1 MPNKTPLDWTEW
13 RWLKPS
19 GLSVVLAMLAA
30 TIVVAVSGVNAG
42 PTPRFL
48 FPILNTVLVSIPFGF
63 AAFFMSVAFLRT
75 GSRQMLLLGTG
86 LLILGLAAGAS
97 AWIALTGGTN
107 QAMQTHNPSALV
119 AGVLVLI
126 SVVFISVR
134 TRSRR
139 TIGRPVILAAAYA
152 VGVAVVGAA
161 VLLAVKGV
169 MPDFS
174 NQSGPTVLRE
184 SVFSSAAFLI
194 GASSLVLLYHYRRSG
209 SGFLYWG
216 CLGLG
221 LIAISFGS
229 SLLTRYLGSAV
240 SWNSRIAQYVGAA
253 YFVIGG
259 VVAVRE
265 ARAKGR
271 PLHEVVAAFGRQAS
285 LNYEVLVRAAGDAII
300 AVDAA
305 GRIITWNP
313 AAERMFD
320 YSGKQALGKTLF
332 DFLAGPTDTAA
343 YRQASEGAGINKPF
357 GSIELKARDRGGRE
371 FSVDVTMAAST
382 VANGWFS
389 SASASPGD
397 SITTLIVRDIS
408 ARRQAEQDLRESER
422 KYRSIIETAGEGI
435 VLAMPQGPYTFV
447 NPRMCEMLGYSGDE
461 LVGKSST
468 DFTFDD
474 WKPQVT
480 QARLDLSGR
489 KAIQGEFKFRRKDGS
504 VLWTTYSAS
513 PIFDEAGNH
522 LANLAMHTDA
532 TDRKV
537 AEKAAVRNRERLA
550 IIAEANAAL
559 LAAAD
564 PEAMVGDIGRK
575 VMANLNCDAFFN
587 FILDEASGRLRLNAY
602 AGVPAETA
610 RTIEWL
616 EMGSAIC
623 GCVARDGSSI
633 VSLDVQNNGDDRAA
647 LVRSFGIQAY
657 ASYPLKAE
665 DKTIGTISFGTRSRT
680 SFTEED
686 LDLIAAVADQVSVA
700 MRRKR
705 SEDALAESEARLR
718 VIASSTPDHI
728 LVQDRDLRYV
738 FVVNPQVGLTEQD
751 MIGKTDYD
759 LLPADDAERLTRIK
773 RAVIDGGRPQAVE
786 TSLPNKNGRLEYFSG
801 SYVPRFGRDGKV
813 DGLLGYFRNVTE
825 GKKIEAEMAHLASF
839 PELSPDAVIEFNSIG
854 LLTYANPAARECFPD
869 LVTRTD
875 SHPFL
880 TDVAPVF
887 NTMISEHLSSM
898 RREVKIGDA
907 WFEQDFFSV
916 PSTGSF
922 RMYGRDVTDRKK
934 TEEIKDE
941 FIGMVSHELKTPL
954 TVVTGAIVVAQTPN
968 LPEVE
973 KKSLLADAAWGAD
986 TMADIVDNL
995 LELSRWQSNR
1005 LVLQQSSLDLGA
1017 VLSRIVNQAGTKS
1030 PKHKVVA
1037 QIGAN
1042 LPHVSADLTR
1052 IERIMDNLID
1062 NAIKY
1067 SPNGGDVIVSANA
1080 EADYLLVG
1088 VTDQGIGISA
1098 EQRERLFQ
1106 RFSRLETV
1114 AGTAIQGVG
1123 LGLVVCRRL
1132 VEAHGGKIWVESELG
1147 RGSTF
1152 YFTLPVRTK

>member
-1 MPNKTPLDWTEW
+1 MPNKTPSDWTER

-30 TIVVAVSGVNAG
+30 TIVVAASGVNAG

-48 FPILNTVLVSIPFGF
+48 FPVLNTVLVSIPFGF

-97 AWIALTGGTN
+97 AWVALSGGTN

-126 SVVFISVR
+126 SVVFISVG
-134 TRSRR
+134 TGSGR

-161 VLLAVKGV
+161 VLLAVRGV
-169 MPDFS
+169 MPDFTD
-174 NQSGPTVLRE
+174 QSGPTVLRE

-194 GASSLVLLYHYRRSG
+194 GASSLVLLYHYRKSG

-229 SLLTRYLGSAV
+229 SLLTRFLGSAI

-259 VVAVRE
+259 VVAARE

-285 LNYEVLVRAAGDAII
+285 LNYEVLVRAAGDAIL
-300 AVDAA
+300 AVDGA
-305 GRIITWNP
+305 GRIIMWNP
-313 AAERMFD
+313 AAENMFAYD
-320 YSGKQALGKTLF
+320 GKQALGKTFF
-332 DFLAGPTDTAA
+332 DLLARPADVAA
-343 YRQASEGAGINKPF
+343 FRKSSDVGGIDRPS
-357 GSIELKARDRGGRE
+357 GTVEVKARDRVGRE
-371 FSVDVTMAAST
+371 FPVEITMASST

-389 SASASPGD
+389 SIVASTAN

-408 ARRQAEQDLRESER
+408 ARRQAEQALKESER
-422 KYRSIIETAGEGI
+422 KYRSIIDTAGEGV

-447 NPRMCEMLGYSGDE
+447 NPRMSEMLGYSVE
-461 LVGKSST
+461 EMVGKSST

-480 QARLDLSGR
+480 QARRDLSGQ
-489 KAIQGEFKFRRKDGS
+489 KTIQGEFKFRRKDGT
-504 VLWTTYSAS
+504 VLWTSYSAS

-522 LANLAMHTDA
+522 VANLAMHTDI
-532 TDRKV
+532 TDRKT
-537 AEKAAVRNRERLA
+537 AEQTAVRSRERLTILA
-550 IIAEANAAL
+550 DANAAL
-559 LAAAD
+559 LGAAD
-564 PEAMVGDIGRK
+564 PEATIGEIGRK

-587 FILDEASGRLRLNAY
+587 FVLDDASGRLRLNAY
-602 AGVPAETA
+602 AGVPPEIA

-623 GCVARDGSSI
+623 GCVARDGTSI
-633 VSLDVQNNGDDRAA
+633 VSLDVQHNGDERAA

-665 DKTIGTISFGTRSRT
+665 GRTIGTISFGARSRT
-680 SFTEED
+680 SFAED
-686 LDLIAAVADQVSVA
+686 DLNLISTVADQVSIA

-718 VIASSTPDHI
+718 VVASSTPDHI

-738 FVVNPQVGLTEQD
+738 FVVNPQVGLTERE
-751 MIGKTDYD
+751 MIGKNDYD
-759 LLPADDAERLTRIK
+759 LLSSQDAERLTRIK
-773 RAVIDGGRPQAVE
+773 RAVMDTSTPQAVE
-786 TSLPNKNGRLEYFSG
+786 TSLLNKNGQMEYFSG

-813 DGLLGYFRNVTE
+813 DGVLGYFRNVTE
-825 GKKIEAEMAHLASF
+825 SKKTEVEMAHLASF
-839 PELSPDAVIEFNSIG
+839 PELNPDAVIEFDSNYA
-854 LLTYANPAARECFPD
+854 LTYANPAVRLRFPD
-869 LVTRTD
+869 LVTKSD

-880 TDVAPVF
+880 SDVAAIMRKME
-887 NTMISEHLSSM
+887 NEHLSSV
-898 RREVKIGDA
+898 RREIRIGDY
-907 WFEQDFFSV
+907 WFEQDFFFVS
-916 PSTGSF
+916 STGTF
-922 RMYGRDVTDRKK
+922 RMYGRDITDRKR
-934 TEEIKDE
+934 TDEIKDE

-954 TVVTGAIVVAQTPN
+954 TVVSGAIAVAQTPS
-968 LPEVE
+968 LPEEE

-1005 LVLQQSSLDLGA
+1005 LLLQQSSLDLGA
-1017 VLSRIVNQAGTKS
+1017 VLSRIVSQAAAKS
-1030 PKHKVVA
+1030 ARHKLVA
-1037 QIGAN
+1037 QIAAGM
-1042 LPHVSADLTR
+1042 PQVSADLTR
-1052 IERIMDNLID
+1052 VERIMDNLID

-1067 SPNGGDVIVSANA
+1067 SPSGGDIIVSAKA
-1080 EADYLLVG
+1080 EADHLLIG
-1088 VTDQGIGISA
+1088 VTDRGIGISP
-1098 EQRERLFQ
+1098 EQREKLFQ

-1132 VEAHGGKIWVESELG
+1132 VEAHGGKIWVESEVG

-1152 YFTLPVRTK
+1152 YFTLPVAQT